1 LLDQGFGCLAG
12 MCGEQVGGMVRG
24 FEIVREGR
32 TFALGFAL
40 ADRLEFFL
48 AFENKLVFVLGGWGS
63 VVVRQELRKR

>member
-1 LLDQGFGCLAG
+1 
-12 MCGEQVGGMVRG
+12 MVRG

-63 VVVRQELRKR
+63 VVVRHELRKR